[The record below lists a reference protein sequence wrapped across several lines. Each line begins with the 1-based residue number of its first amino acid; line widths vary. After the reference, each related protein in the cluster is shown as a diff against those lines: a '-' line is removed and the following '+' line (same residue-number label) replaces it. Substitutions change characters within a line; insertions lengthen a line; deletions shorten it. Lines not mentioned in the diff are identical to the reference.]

1 MRFMTKILS
10 RSLFAALLLVVAAL
24 LLILFL
30 RSKESLKVDTFKAG
44 NGYGY
49 SITNKGKIYI
59 YQPFIPAV
67 EGNVPFI
74 SRSDA
79 RKAGKMVQK
88 KLINREEPSL
98 SVDDLL
104 NAGIKIR
111 K

>member
-1 MRFMTKILS
+1 MTKILS
-10 RSLFAALLLVVAAL
+10 RSFLATLLLVVAAL

-30 RSKESLKVDTFKAG
+30 RRKESLKVDTFKAG

-49 SITNKGKIYI
+49 SITSQGKIYI

-67 EGNVPFI
+67 EGNIAFS

-79 RKAGKMVQK
+79 RKAGKMVQR
-88 KLINREEPSL
+88 KLKNKEEPSL

-104 NAGIKIR
+104 NAGIKTQN
-111 K
+111 

>member
-1 MRFMTKILS
+1 MRSMTKIPS

-44 NGYGY
+44 SGYGY
-49 SITNKGKIYI
+49 SITTHGKIYI

-67 EGNVPFI
+67 EGNIPFS

-79 RKAGKMVQK
+79 RKAGKMVQR
-88 KLINREEPSL
+88 KLKNEEEPSL

-111 K
+111 N